1 MRVRGPFSSLC
12 IGRWD
17 ALFLWRDPCRVS
29 SLCPAQPWWG
39 ALVPGPGLGPL
50 SVCLGLTG
58 RLGACNWHLMPIQK
72 HIF

>member
-1 MRVRGPFSSLC
+1 MRDRGPSSSLC

-17 ALFLWRDPCRVS
+17 ALFLWRDPCRARVQPVP
-29 SLCPAQPWWG
+29 CPA
-39 ALVPGPGLGPL
+39 LVGGRCAQAGVGPT
-50 SVCLGLTG
+50 VCLGLTG